1 MMKDRIRPST
11 FIIAIPLLLLISA
24 AIFCKHYFPK
34 ISCPIKSGT
43 GIECPGCG
51 GTGASEKLLSGDL
64 IGAFQLNAL
73 ISSGI
78 LGLTVFCLW
87 SSIKKIRSGN
97 YVALPINLKLGCLL
111 LFVIIAFT
119 IFRNL

>member
-1 MMKDRIRPST
+1 MKDRIRPST

-24 AIFCKHYFPK
+24 AIFCKHYFPNT
-34 ISCPIKSGT
+34 SCPIKSVT

-64 IGAFQLNAL
+64 VGAIHLNAL
-73 ISSGI
+73 ITSGI
-78 LGLTVFCLW
+78 LGLTIFCLW
-87 SSIKKIRSGN
+87 SSIQKIRSGN
-97 YVALPINLKLGCLL
+97 YVSLPINLKLGCLL
-111 LFVIIAFT
+111 LSIIIVFT